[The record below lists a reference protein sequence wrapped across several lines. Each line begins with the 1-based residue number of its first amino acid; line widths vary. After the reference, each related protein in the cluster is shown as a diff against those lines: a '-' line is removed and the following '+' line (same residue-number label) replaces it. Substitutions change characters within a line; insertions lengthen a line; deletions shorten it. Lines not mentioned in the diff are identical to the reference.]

1 MKSQFR
7 HCAIRSLIENWELK
21 IENSRKGFY
30 RFVRRSHRKPAFFA
44 RHRHLAVI
52 HKGNHAFFHRE
63 TIGNRL
69 LRRGHGFECA
79 LYWDSGPAEAC
90 FPKSNEVGEP
100 NPNTVSCNGQSNQV
114 SFWVEPTILAATT
127 TFLLTFVPTGCANV
141 IVGKTAAG
149 STVIESRGQN
159 ECGAGVNPGRVERA
173 LRVRY

>member
-21 IENSRKGFY
+21 IENSRKGFTVL
-30 RFVRRSHRKPAFFA
+30 FAVLIGSLLFSLGIAISQLSIKEITLSSTGKQSETAFYA
-44 RHRHLAVI
+44 ADTGI
-52 HKGNHAFFHRE
+52 
-63 TIGNRL
+63 
-69 LRRGHGFECA
+69 ECA
-79 LYWDSGPAEAC
+79 LYWDLRPGGSV

-149 STVIESRGQN
+149 STVIESRRQN